1 MESLL
6 KNKNEEE
13 IDMLKKLLT
22 PKNLRIL
29 SGLVT
34 IMATQIANYVATKQE
49 DERIEKKVT
58 ELLEERAL
66 GENK

>member
-1 MESLL
+1 
-6 KNKNEEE
+6 
-13 IDMLKKLLT
+13 MLKKLLT

-66 GENK
+66 GDNK